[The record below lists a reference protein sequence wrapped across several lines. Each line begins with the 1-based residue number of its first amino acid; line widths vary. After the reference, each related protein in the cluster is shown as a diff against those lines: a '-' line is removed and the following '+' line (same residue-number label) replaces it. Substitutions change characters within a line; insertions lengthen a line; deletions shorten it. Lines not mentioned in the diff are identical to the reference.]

1 MNIRGTTQLAGV
13 FGWPVSHSRSPLM
26 HNYWLEQLGI
36 DGAYV
41 PLAVAPEA
49 FVETLRC
56 LGKLGFVGANVTIP
70 HKRAALASVDHVDE
84 TARRVGAVNTITVGE
99 SGELYGGN
107 TDGMGFMSN
116 MTLAAPTW
124 RPPAA
129 PAAVIG
135 AGGAARAV
143 VIALLDAG
151 VPELRL
157 INRSLERAEAVAQ
170 DLGDSRLKTIEW
182 SQREGALSEAG
193 LLVNTTAA
201 GLKGNEPLDLN
212 LSALPIEAL
221 VTDLLYDPLLTPV
234 LESAQARGN
243 PIVDGL
249 GMLIHQAIPGF
260 AAWFGVEPTVTPTL
274 RNLLER
280 DLAGIADK

>member
-1 MNIRGTTQLAGV
+1 MNIRGTSQLAGV
-13 FGWPVSHSRSPLM
+13 FGWPVRHSRSPVM

-36 DGAYV
+36 DAAYV
-41 PLAVAPEA
+41 PLAVAPEDFA
-49 FVETLRC
+49 ETLKC

-70 HKRAALASVDHVDE
+70 HKRAALVSVDHADD

-107 TDGMGFMSN
+107 TDGVGFMSSL
-116 MTLAAPTW
+116 TLAGTTW
-124 RPPAA
+124 RPTAA
-129 PAAVIG
+129 PAALIG

-143 VIALLDAG
+143 LVALLDAG

-157 INRSLERAEAVAQ
+157 INRSLERAEAVAK
-170 DLGDSRLKTIEW
+170 DLGDSRVKTIEW
-182 SQREGALSEAG
+182 GQREGALSEAG

-221 VTDLLYDPLLTPV
+221 VTDLIYDPVLTPL
-234 LESAQARGN
+234 LENAQARGN

-260 AAWFGVEPTVTPTL
+260 TAWFGVEPTVTPTL
-274 RNLLER
+274 RELLQR
-280 DLAGIADK
+280 DVVSGTGR

>member
-1 MNIRGTTQLAGV
+1 
-13 FGWPVSHSRSPLM
+13 M